1 MQSKITLSLA
11 IPVYN
16 GADKLKKQF
25 KRIFSECDNKKFKNF
40 LEVLISDNASTDD
53 TRKVVSYFKKKS
65 NKKKNIKITYYRKKK
80 NEGVLKNIIG
90 LSKLVKGK
98 YILFSSDD
106 DLPSKGYYNEIYSE
120 IYNKN
125 FKEMCIAPIHNSR
138 KYYHGLFGKNII
150 SYVVSRGSIFSGII
164 LNTKYIKYKS
174 YLKTVYPQVE
184 LFLDYYI
191 NHGMKDLSMNSTIN
205 NIDSQK
211 SHEKFD
217 DRVQRGK
224 DYAFLGRI
232 NILEKFLK
240 KNKIDFFQ
248 FFIAF
253 YHQYKWG
260 LQIKFILR
268 QEKAFKLENIFYR
281 EIIKIERKKLL
292 TLIIFLIFVKNFF
305 SKKMF
310 FYLEAFKI
318 KLLN

>member
-40 LEVLISDNASTDD
+40 IEVLISDNASTDD
-53 TRKVVSYFKKKS
+53 TSKVVSYFKKKS
-65 NKKKNIKITYYRKKK
+65 NKKKNIKITYFRKKK

-106 DLPSKGYYNEIYSE
+106 DLPTKGYYKEIYSE
-120 IYNKN
+120 ICNKN
-125 FKEMCIAPIHNSR
+125 FKEMYIAPIHNSR
-138 KYYHGLFGKNII
+138 KYYQSFFGKNVI

-164 LNTKYIKYKS
+164 LNTKCIKYKS
-174 YLKTVYPQVE
+174 YLKTLYPQVE

-191 NHGMKDLSMNSTIN
+191 NHGMKDLSLKSTIN
-205 NIDSQK
+205 NIDPQK
-211 SHEKFD
+211 SHKKFD
-217 DRVQRGK
+217 DRFKRGK
-224 DYAFLGRI
+224 DYAFLGVN

-248 FFIAF
+248 FFIAL
-253 YHQYKWG
+253 YHHYKWG
-260 LQIKFILR
+260 LNIKFILR
-268 QEKAFKLENIFYR
+268 QERAFKLENIFYR
-281 EIIKIERKKLL
+281 EIIRIERKKLL
-292 TLIIFLIFVKNFF
+292 TLIIFLIFIKNFF

>member
-11 IPVYN
+11 IPVFN

-98 YILFSSDD
+98 YILFSNDD
-106 DLPSKGYYNEIYSE
+106 DLPTKGYYNEIYSE

-138 KYYHGLFGKNII
+138 KYYYGLFGKNII

-164 LNTKYIKYKS
+164 LNTKCIKYKS
-174 YLKTVYPQVE
+174 YLKTLYPQVE

-191 NHGMKDLSMNSTIN
+191 NHGMKDLSLKSTIN
-205 NIDSQK
+205 NIDPQK
-211 SHEKFD
+211 SHKKFD
-217 DRVQRGK
+217 DRFKRGK
-224 DYAFLGRI
+224 DYAFLGVN

-248 FFIAF
+248 FFIAL
-253 YHQYKWG
+253 YHHYKWG
-260 LQIKFILR
+260 LNIKFILR
-268 QEKAFKLENIFYR
+268 QERAFKLENIFYR

>member
-11 IPVYN
+11 IPVFN

-53 TRKVVSYFKKKS
+53 TKKVVSYFKKKS

-98 YILFSSDD
+98 YILFSNDD
-106 DLPSKGYYNEIYSE
+106 DLPTKGYYNEIYSE

-138 KYYHGLFGKNII
+138 KYYYGLFGKNII

-174 YLKTVYPQVE
+174 YLKTLYPQVE

-191 NHGMKDLSMNSTIN
+191 NHGMKDLSLKSTIN
-205 NIDSQK
+205 NIDPQK
-211 SHEKFD
+211 SHKKFD
-217 DRVQRGK
+217 DRFKRGK
-224 DYAFLGRI
+224 DYAFLGVN

-248 FFIAF
+248 FFIAL
-253 YHQYKWG
+253 YHHYKWG
-260 LQIKFILR
+260 LNIKFILR
-268 QEKAFKLENIFYR
+268 QERAFKLENIFYR
-281 EIIKIERKKLL
+281 EIIRIERKKLL
-292 TLIIFLIFVKNFF
+292 TLIIFLIFIKNFF